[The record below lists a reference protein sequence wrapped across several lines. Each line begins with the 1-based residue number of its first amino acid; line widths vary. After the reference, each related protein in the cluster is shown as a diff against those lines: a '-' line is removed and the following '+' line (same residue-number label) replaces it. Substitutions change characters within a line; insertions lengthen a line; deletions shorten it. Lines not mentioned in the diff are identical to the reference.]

1 MTIEKKV
8 KLFRSFLENTCK
20 MNIGL
25 VNINYFQFKIVYLM
39 VICLLADEFVFS
51 GVERLVGGQCT
62 RGSLFLVW
70 VHNTRIDF
78 ACGEN
83 KGLPESL

>member
-1 MTIEKKV
+1 
-8 KLFRSFLENTCK
+8 
-20 MNIGL
+20 
-25 VNINYFQFKIVYLM
+25 M

-51 GVERLVGGQCT
+51 GVERLVDGQST

-70 VHNTRIDF
+70 IHNTRIDF

-83 KGLPESL
+83 KGLPASL